1 MESAQNSQP
10 VQFYMILGV
19 FLMYISSNADQ
30 ITIEDFFMPFGGK
43 LLKTNRWVKLASI
56 MPWEHI
62 EQIYM
67 ASFQSERGRP
77 AISSRIAFG
86 SIFIKENDNLTDEGT
101 VAAIAENPYMQYFLG
116 LTAFQAEPLF
126 DPSMMVHF
134 RKRFPVEEVAKINEY
149 ICTGVWPDQQRN
161 VDRND
166 AQEESQQ
173 DENPDNNQEPPAV
186 KGQEQSSKSGKRDK
200 NTSKK
205 KLKREKKQ
213 KKNRGKLIMD
223 ATVAPADIKYPTD
236 IDLLNKSREHLET
249 AVDILWKEVP
259 HKGHKLPYSPKK
271 ARKSYLSLAKSK
283 KWTEAKCRT
292 AIGDQLRCIQ
302 QATKR
307 LEELEV
313 LVPDY
318 EKRFPA
324 WLHRRLEVIPL
335 VYAQQKG
342 MYDNHTHTCEDRIVS
357 LEQPHVRPIQR
368 GKRPNPTEFG
378 QKLHLSV
385 VDGFTYLE
393 QTCWSNFNEGCDLAA
408 VVADYYR
415 KFGCYPEAVLAD
427 KIYQTRANRA
437 FCKEK
442 GIRLTGPALGRP
454 KAGEADRKQKRQM
467 YKDACDR
474 NAVEGRNGNAKR
486 RFGLDLIAAKLDET
500 AKTEAALILTAMN
513 AAHRLA
519 RWLLRFFAD
528 NPFLQFLWLQAGNRE
543 FFSRP
548 YLDAH
553 SSLTMVLV

>member
-1 MESAQNSQP
+1 MKSAKNSQP
-10 VQFYMILGV
+10 VQFYLILGV

-393 QTCWSNFNEGCDLAA
+393 QTCWSNFTEGCDLAA

-528 NPFLQFLWLQAGNRE
+528 NPFLQFLQFLWLPAGNRE
-543 FFSRP
+543 FFQ
-548 YLDAH
+548 
-553 SSLTMVLV
+553 

>member
-1 MESAQNSQP
+1 
-10 VQFYMILGV
+10 MILGV
-19 FLMYISSNADQ
+19 FLMYLSSNADQ

-56 MPWEHI
+56 MPWERI
-62 EQIYM
+62 EHIYM
-67 ASFQSERGRP
+67 ESFRSERGRP

-149 ICTGVWPDQQRN
+149 ICTGKWPEQQRN

-166 AQEESQQ
+166 GQ
-173 DENPDNNQEPPAV
+173 DEDPDCNQEPPAE
-186 KGQEQSSKSGKRDK
+186 KEQKQPPKSGKKDK

-249 AVDILWKEVP
+249 AVTILWKEVS
-259 HKGHKLPYSPKK
+259 HKGHKLPYSPKA

-283 KWTEAKCRT
+283 KWTEAKCRA
-292 AIGDQLRCIQ
+292 AIGDQLRYIE

-307 LEELEV
+307 LEELKA

-318 EKRFPA
+318 EKRFPT

-335 VYAQQKG
+335 VYAQQKQ
-342 MYDNHTHTCEDRIVS
+342 MYDSHTHKCEDRIVS

-393 QTCWSNFNEGCDLAA
+393 QTCWSNYNEGSDLIAT
-408 VVADYYR
+408 VEDYHR

-454 KAGEADRKQKRQM
+454 KTGETDRKQKRQM

-500 AKTEAALILTAMN
+500 AKTEAALILLAMN
-513 AAHRLA
+513 AAHKLA
-519 RWLLRFFAD
+519 RWLLRFFQKML
-528 NPFLQFLWLQAGNRE
+528 FGRIFWLPGGSII

-548 YLDAH
+548 
-553 SSLTMVLV
+553 

>member
-1 MESAQNSQP
+1 
-10 VQFYMILGV
+10 
-19 FLMYISSNADQ
+19 
-30 ITIEDFFMPFGGK
+30 MPFGGK
-43 LLKTNRWVKLASI
+43 LLKKNRWVKLASI

-67 ASFQSERGRP
+67 SAFQSENGRP
-77 AISSRIAFG
+77 ALSSRIAFG
-86 SIFIKENDNLTDEGT
+86 AIFIKENDHLTDEGT
-101 VAAIAENPYMQYFLG
+101 VEAIAENPYMQYFLG
-116 LTAFQAEPLF
+116 LTGFQVEPLF
-126 DPSMMVHF
+126 DASMMVHF
-134 RKRFPVEEVAKINEY
+134 RKRFPVEELAKINEY
-149 ICTGVWPDQQRN
+149 ICTGKWPDQQRN

-166 AQEESQQ
+166 TQDEPQQ
-173 DENPDNNQEPPAV
+173 DGNQESGQESPAV
-186 KGQEQSSKSGKRDK
+186 NEQKRPSKSGKKGKKSK
-200 NTSKK
+200 NTAVKK
-205 KLKREKKQ
+205 QRKKQ

-249 AVDILWKEVP
+249 AVNILWEEAP
-259 HKGHKLPYSPKK
+259 HKGHKLPYSRKA

-283 KWTEAKCRT
+283 KWTTAKCRA
-292 AIGDQLRCIQ
+292 AIGSQLRCIE

-307 LEELEV
+307 LEELKT

-318 EKRFPA
+318 EKRFPT
-324 WLHRRLEVIPL
+324 WLHRRLAVIPL
-335 VYAQQKG
+335 VYAQQKE
-342 MYDNHTHTCEDRIVS
+342 MYDSHTHKCENRIVS

-385 VDGFTYLE
+385 VDGFTFLE
-393 QTCWSNFNEGCDLAA
+393 QTCWSNYNEGCDLPA
-408 VVADYYR
+408 VVEDYFR

-442 GIRLTGPALGRP
+442 GIRISGPALGRP
-454 KAGEADRKQKRQM
+454 KGGEIDRKQKRQM

-500 AKTEAALILTAMN
+500 AKTEAALILIAMN
-513 AAHRLA
+513 AAYRLE
-519 RWLLRFFAD
+519 RWLLRFFT
-528 NPFLQFLWLQAGNRE
+528 NLQFLKLLILSGENR
-543 FFSRP
+543 
-548 YLDAH
+548 
-553 SSLTMVLV
+553 LVFQ

>member
-313 LVPDY
+313 LVSDY

-324 WLHRRLEVIPL
+324 WLYRRLAVIPL

-342 MYDNHTHTCEDRIVS
+342 MYDNHAHTCEDRIVS

-393 QTCWSNFNEGCDLAA
+393 QTCWRNFNEGCDLIA
-408 VVADYYR
+408 VVEDYYR

-528 NPFLQFLWLQAGNRE
+528 NPFLQFLQFLWLPAGNRE
-543 FFSRP
+543 FFQ
-548 YLDAH
+548 
-553 SSLTMVLV
+553 

>member
-1 MESAQNSQP
+1 MKSAKNSQP
-10 VQFYMILGV
+10 VQFYLILGV
-19 FLMYISSNADQ
+19 FLMYISSDADQ

-474 NAVEGRNGNAKR
+474 HAVEGRNGNAKR

-528 NPFLQFLWLQAGNRE
+528 NPFLQFLQFLWLPAGNRE
-543 FFSRP
+543 FFQ
-548 YLDAH
+548 
-553 SSLTMVLV
+553 

>member
-1 MESAQNSQP
+1 MEPAKSSHSGQVS
-10 VQFYMILGV
+10 VILGV
-19 FLMYISSNADQ
+19 FAMYISSNNDQ
-30 ITIEDFFMPFGGK
+30 LTIEDFFMPFDGN
-43 LLKTNRWVKLASI
+43 LLKTNRWVKLASM

-62 EQIYM
+62 EEVYM
-67 ASFQSERGRP
+67 ESVDLEQGRP
-77 AISSRIAFG
+77 ATNSRVAFG
-86 SIFIKENDNLTDEGT
+86 AIFIKENDNLTDEGT

-116 LTAFQAEPLF
+116 LTAFQAKPLF
-126 DPSMMVHF
+126 DSSMMTHF
-134 RKRFPVEEVAKINEY
+134 RKRFPVEFIAKVNEY
-149 ICTGVWPDQQRN
+149 VCTGAWPEQQRN

-166 AQEESQQ
+166 PQDNHPNPPDTNVQEKSAQ
-173 DENPDNNQEPPAV
+173 
-186 KGQEQSSKSGKRDK
+186 SGKKNK

-205 KLKREKKQ
+205 KLKKEKKQ

-249 AVDILWKEVP
+249 AVDILWEEVP
-259 HKGHKLPYSPKK
+259 HKGHKLPYSKKK

-283 KWTEAKCRT
+283 KWTEKKCRT
-292 AIGDQLRCIQ
+292 AIGDQLRYIE
-302 QATKR
+302 QAAKR
-307 LEELEV
+307 LEELKA

-318 EKRFPA
+318 EKRFPT

-335 VYAQQKG
+335 VYAQQKQ

-393 QTCWSNFNEGCDLAA
+393 QTSWSNFNEGCDLTA
-408 VVADYYR
+408 VVEDYYR

-437 FCKEK
+437 YCKEK

-454 KAGEADRKQKRQM
+454 KTGEADRKQKRQM

-500 AKTEAALILTAMN
+500 AKTEAALILLAMN
-513 AAHRLA
+513 AAHKLA
-519 RWLLRFFAD
+519 RWLLRFFQEWAFGRIISLPD
-528 NPFLQFLWLQAGNRE
+528 ARIV
-543 FFSRP
+543 FFQ
-548 YLDAH
+548 
-553 SSLTMVLV
+553 

>member
-1 MESAQNSQP
+1 MKSAKNSQP
-10 VQFYMILGV
+10 VQFYLILGV
-19 FLMYISSNADQ
+19 FLMYISSDADQ

-324 WLHRRLEVIPL
+324 WLHRRLEMIPL

-528 NPFLQFLWLQAGNRE
+528 NPFLQFLQFLWLPAGNRE
-543 FFSRP
+543 FFQ
-548 YLDAH
+548 
-553 SSLTMVLV
+553 

>member
-1 MESAQNSQP
+1 MESAKNSQSARFF
-10 VQFYMILGV
+10 VILGV
-19 FLMYISSNADQ
+19 FLMYISSDADQ
-30 ITIEDFFMPFGGK
+30 ITMEDFFMPFGGK

-67 ASFQSERGRP
+67 ASFRSERGRP

-116 LTAFQAEPLF
+116 LAGFQAEPLF
-126 DPSMMVHF
+126 DASMMVHF

-149 ICTGVWPDQQRN
+149 ICTGKWPEQQRN

-166 AQEESQQ
+166 MQDDTQR
-173 DENPDNNQEPPAV
+173 DENPGSNQEAPAE
-186 KGQEQSSKSGKRDK
+186 KEQKQPSKSGKRDK

-205 KLKREKKQ
+205 KLKREKK
-213 KKNRGKLIMD
+213 KNRRKLIMD

-236 IDLLNKSREHLET
+236 IDLLNRSREHLET
-249 AVDILWKEVP
+249 AVTILWKEVP
-259 HKGHKLPYSPKK
+259 HKGHKLPYSPKA

-292 AIGDQLRCIQ
+292 AIGDQLRCIE

-307 LEELEV
+307 LEELKA

-318 EKRFPA
+318 EKRFPT
-324 WLHRRLEVIPL
+324 WLHKRLEVIPL
-335 VYAQQKG
+335 VYAQQKQ
-342 MYDNHTHTCEDRIVS
+342 MYDSHTHKCEDRIVS

-393 QTCWSNFNEGCDLAA
+393 QTCWSNYNEGSDLIAA
-408 VVADYYR
+408 VEDYHR

-454 KAGEADRKQKRQM
+454 KTGEADRKQKRQM

-513 AAHRLA
+513 AAYKLA
-519 RWLLRFFAD
+519 RWLLRLFAD
-528 NPFLQFLWLQAGNRE
+528 NPLIQLFKLPAEVRA
-543 FFSRP
+543 FFQ
-548 YLDAH
+548 
-553 SSLTMVLV
+553 

>member
-1 MESAQNSQP
+1 MKSAKNSQP
-10 VQFYMILGV
+10 VQFYLILGV
-19 FLMYISSNADQ
+19 FLMYISSDADQ

-292 AIGDQLRCIQ
+292 AIGDQLRCIE

-324 WLHRRLEVIPL
+324 WLYRRLAVIPL

-342 MYDNHTHTCEDRIVS
+342 MYDNHAHTCEDRIVS

-393 QTCWSNFNEGCDLAA
+393 QTCWRNFNEGCDLIA
-408 VVADYYR
+408 VVEDYYR

-528 NPFLQFLWLQAGNRE
+528 NPFLQFLQFLWLPAGNRE
-543 FFSRP
+543 FFQ
-548 YLDAH
+548 
-553 SSLTMVLV
+553 